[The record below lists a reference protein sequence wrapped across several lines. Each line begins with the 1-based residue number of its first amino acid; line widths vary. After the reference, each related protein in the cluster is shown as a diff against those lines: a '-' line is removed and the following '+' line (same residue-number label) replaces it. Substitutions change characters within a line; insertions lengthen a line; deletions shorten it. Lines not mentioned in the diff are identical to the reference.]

1 MKNNLLDVINVYE
14 PIIKQFKKR
23 SDVLNG
29 WGIAWK
35 SRNDLT
41 PKLENVPFSIGD
53 GLGTTG
59 WCVSASEA
67 LLYDKVFQTNL
78 GFRKAKAKL
87 ISIDIK
93 EQYYGFCYNGSQN
106 KWHTAILLEDSGFKI
121 VIDITCRQFGND
133 FIEKDIWD
141 FETWQSKLRSPFC
154 THLITDFDNNPELI
168 QPITV
173 KRNRNLTFDS
183 AITFG
188 KLKDVTTIT
197 DNERNLLVEFGLKK
211 INLIN
216 DKLLLKNVT
225 KNDLKYI
232 NDLSKLLM
240 SLPFKTLENG
250 YSVLAFETKKAAKNW
265 IELFLKNETCLIQYL
280 LVSKSLSD
288 SCKLN
293 DIDINNLNQSKS
305 LKPLSDKTFVV
316 FEFSNLFGINSEW
329 LNLTEIILPYGIEL
343 LIEKDNIFNS
353 GKLIAEGV
361 DNVTRETNTII
372 IKVENM

>member
-1 MKNNLLDVINVYE
+1 MKNNLLTVINVYE

-23 SDVLNG
+23 SDVISGSGLG
-29 WGIAWK
+29 WKGSK
-35 SRNDLT
+35 GYSLFEDT
-41 PKLENVPFSIGD
+41 PKDFGSAT
-53 GLGTTG
+53 GTTG

-173 KRNRNLTFDS
+173 KRNKNLTFDS

-232 NDLSKLLM
+232 DDLSKLLM

-265 IELFLKNETCLIQYL
+265 IELFLKNETCLTQYL

-293 DIDINNLNQSKS
+293 DIDINDLNQSKS

-343 LIEKDNIFNS
+343 LIEKENIFNS

>member
-1 MKNNLLDVINVYE
+1 MKNNLLDLINIYE

-23 SDVLNG
+23 SDVISGSGLG
-29 WGIAWK
+29 WKGSK
-35 SRNDLT
+35 GYSTFEDT
-41 PKLENVPFSIGD
+41 PKDFGSAT
-53 GLGTTG
+53 GTTG

-173 KRNRNLTFDS
+173 KRNKNLTFDS

-232 NDLSKLLM
+232 DDLSKLLM

-265 IELFLKNETCLIQYL
+265 IELFLKNETSLTQYL

-293 DIDINNLNQSKS
+293 DIDINDLNQSKS

-343 LIEKDNIFNS
+343 LIEKENIFNS

>member
-1 MKNNLLDVINVYE
+1 MENNLLKVINVYE

-23 SDVLNG
+23 SDVISGSGLG
-29 WGIAWK
+29 WKGSK
-35 SRNDLT
+35 GYSLFEDT
-41 PKLENVPFSIGD
+41 PKDFGSAT
-53 GLGTTG
+53 GTTG

-173 KRNRNLTFDS
+173 KRNKNLTFDS

-232 NDLSKLLM
+232 DDLSKLLM

-265 IELFLKNETCLIQYL
+265 IELFLKNETSLTQYL

-293 DIDINNLNQSKS
+293 DIDINDLNQSKS

-343 LIEKDNIFNS
+343 LIEKENIFNS

>member
-1 MKNNLLDVINVYE
+1 M
-14 PIIKQFKKR
+14 
-23 SDVLNG
+23 
-29 WGIAWK
+29 
-35 SRNDLT
+35 
-41 PKLENVPFSIGD
+41 
-53 GLGTTG
+53 
-59 WCVSASEA
+59 
-67 LLYDKVFQTNL
+67 
-78 GFRKAKAKL
+78 
-87 ISIDIK
+87 
-93 EQYYGFCYNGSQN
+93 
-106 KWHTAILLEDSGFKI
+106 
-121 VIDITCRQFGND
+121 
-133 FIEKDIWD
+133 
-141 FETWQSKLRSPFC
+141 
-154 THLITDFDNNPELI
+154 
-168 QPITV
+168 
-173 KRNRNLTFDS
+173 
-183 AITFG
+183 
-188 KLKDVTTIT
+188 
-197 DNERNLLVEFGLKK
+197 KK

-232 NDLSKLLM
+232 DDLSKLLM

-250 YSVLAFETKKAAKNW
+250 YSVLTFETKKAAKNW
-265 IELFLKNETCLIQYL
+265 IELFLKNETCLTQYL

-293 DIDINNLNQSKS
+293 DIDINDLNQSKS

-343 LIEKDNIFNS
+343 LIEKENIFNS

>member
-1 MKNNLLDVINVYE
+1 MKNNLLKVINVYE

-23 SDVLNG
+23 SDVISGSGLG
-29 WGIAWK
+29 WKGSK
-35 SRNDLT
+35 GYSLFEDT
-41 PKLENVPFSIGD
+41 PKDFGSAT
-53 GLGTTG
+53 GTTG

-173 KRNRNLTFDS
+173 KRNKNLTFDS

-232 NDLSKLLM
+232 DDLSKLLM

-265 IELFLKNETCLIQYL
+265 IELFLKNETSLTQYL

-293 DIDINNLNQSKS
+293 DIDINDLNQSKS

-343 LIEKDNIFNS
+343 LIEKENIFNS

>member
-173 KRNRNLTFDS
+173 KRNKNLTFDS

-280 LVSKSLSD
+280 LISKSLSD

-293 DIDINNLNQSKS
+293 DIDINDLNQSKS

>member
-173 KRNRNLTFDS
+173 KRNKNLTFDS

-232 NDLSKLLM
+232 DDLSKLLM

-265 IELFLKNETCLIQYL
+265 IELFLKNETCLTQYL

-293 DIDINNLNQSKS
+293 DIDINDLNQSKS

-343 LIEKDNIFNS
+343 LIEKENIFNS

>member
-173 KRNRNLTFDS
+173 KRNKNLTFDN

-232 NDLSKLLM
+232 DDLSKLLM

-280 LVSKSLSD
+280 LISKSLSD

-293 DIDINNLNQSKS
+293 DIDINDLNQSKS

>member
-1 MKNNLLDVINVYE
+1 MENNLLKVINVYE

-23 SDVLNG
+23 SDVISGSGLG
-29 WGIAWK
+29 WKGSK
-35 SRNDLT
+35 GYSLFEDT
-41 PKLENVPFSIGD
+41 PKDFGSAT
-53 GLGTTG
+53 GTTG

-173 KRNRNLTFDS
+173 KRNKNLTFDS

-232 NDLSKLLM
+232 DDLSKLLM

-265 IELFLKNETCLIQYL
+265 IELFLKNETSLTQYL

-293 DIDINNLNQSKS
+293 DIDINDLNQSKS